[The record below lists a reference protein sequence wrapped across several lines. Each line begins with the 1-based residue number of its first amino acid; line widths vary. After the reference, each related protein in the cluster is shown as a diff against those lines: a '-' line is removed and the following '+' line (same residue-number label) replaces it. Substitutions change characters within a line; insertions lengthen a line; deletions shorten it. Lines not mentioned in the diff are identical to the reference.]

1 MLERLH
7 IRNYRVFNDLKIDQ
21 LSRINLIAGKNNS
34 GKTSLLEAIFLLS
47 GAGNRAFYGDEYE
60 GISAGL
66 DSGTGMAQTDTGSLL
81 EADILYAG
89 HEQDCRNP

>member
-7 IRNYRVFNDLKIDQ
+7 IRNYRVFNDLTINQ

-47 GAGNRAFYGDEYE
+47 GAEMRKWRY
-60 GISAGL
+60 
-66 DSGTGMAQTDTGSLL
+66 
-81 EADILYAG
+81 ILA
-89 HEQDCRNP
+89 E